1 LLGWFVTVTVIPAA
15 VLIGIWFLLQLFSE
29 VGAVKQAQSGGVA
42 YMAHV
47 GGFAFGAIT
56 AKLFEDSRR
65 IAAQTLD

>member
-1 LLGWFVTVTVIPAA
+1 
-15 VLIGIWFLLQLFSE
+15 
-29 VGAVKQAQSGGVA
+29 
-42 YMAHV
+42 MAHV